1 MSISRGPQIAKE
13 FATSGPPSTELG
25 EPGLDVSA
33 ISHVP
38 DEQEVLYNKGTKMR
52 VLFSATDSMWVTKRV
67 LKDATLPKDSRKVKR
82 SLDAP
87 TLS

>member
-1 MSISRGPQIAKE
+1 
-13 FATSGPPSTELG
+13 
-25 EPGLDVSA
+25 
-33 ISHVP
+33 VP